1 MLQSLHIKRTTENYH
16 RLFLL
21 PVLKVT
27 LVQLNN
33 CQDLLGK
40 EGKSLPGSPPALSIN
55 EWKIQ
60 LLVETRIPKS
70 RIHQGFGFFR
80 IKRSF

>member
-1 MLQSLHIKRTTENYH
+1 M
-16 RLFLL
+16 
-21 PVLKVT
+21 LKVT

-33 CQDLLGK
+33 YQGLLRQ
-40 EGKSLPGSPPALSIN
+40 ERKSLRGFPPALSMN

-70 RIHQGFGFFR
+70 IIHQGFGFVG
-80 IKRSF
+80 IKRSFLHLHLSGG

>member
-1 MLQSLHIKRTTENYH
+1 
-16 RLFLL
+16 
-21 PVLKVT
+21 VLKVT

-33 CQDLLGK
+33 YQGLLGK
-40 EGKSLPGSPPALSIN
+40 EGKSLPSFPPALSMN

-60 LLVETRIPKS
+60 LLVETRMPKS
-70 RIHQGFGFFR
+70 RIHQGFGFVG